1 MERDPPYV
9 CIEYCRQRQTC
20 VWTPTGAHKALK
32 QTNVEKLSSAPI
44 LDQFWRGFLPE
55 GYPDSVTPD
64 YLAFQAWDSVQALC
78 SYVRGMIC
86 SQAILQGIGVGEQ
99 VRSLSLHALF
109 MCQGCTFFSG
119 LILSRSVRLRV
130 CCLGVQ
136 AASPLAAVFQFFVR
150 DLAGMLGGV
159 LFAFAQ
165 ASFSLTD
172 LPVI

>member
-32 QTNVEKLSSAPI
+32 QTNVEKLSSASI

-86 SQAILQGIGVGEQ
+86 SQAILQGIGVGEK
-99 VRSLSLHALF
+99 VRIVSTHALF
-109 MCQGCTFFSG
+109 MGQGYTSCSA
-119 LILSRSVRLRV
+119 LILSHL
-130 CCLGVQ
+130 
-136 AASPLAAVFQFFVR
+136 
-150 DLAGMLGGV
+150 
-159 LFAFAQ
+159 
-165 ASFSLTD
+165 
-172 LPVI
+172 